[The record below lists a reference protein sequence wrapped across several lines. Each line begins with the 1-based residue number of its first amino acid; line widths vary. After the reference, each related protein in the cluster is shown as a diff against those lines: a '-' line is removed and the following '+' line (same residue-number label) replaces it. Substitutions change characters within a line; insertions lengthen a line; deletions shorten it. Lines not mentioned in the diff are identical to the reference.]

1 MLSMNKAFFLSL
13 LLLAVAPAH
22 GQSPAAKGGPEV
34 RFLAERG
41 AEETGKVVLVADE
54 LKSASFD
61 LPTKFLSDPVP
72 APRRAF
78 RVWSQARN
86 ASLASVTLPENG
98 ASFIVLLVPA
108 ATGGYKP
115 VVIADKDPSFRP
127 GDVYFYNHADK
138 TVLGYVG
145 TAKFI
150 LESGKSISVRPGGAK
165 DEGRYYEVGLGVREK
180 DGDRP
185 LSTSRWPAQK
195 QVRTYVFFFLNPR
208 TQRLDFRAVDEFVD
222 PEVAE
227 PRP

>member
-1 MLSMNKAFFLSL
+1 MTQAFILSL
-13 LLLAVAPAH
+13 LLLAVAPAR
-22 GQSPAAKGGPEV
+22 GQSPAAKGGPNV

-41 AEETGKVVLVADE
+41 AEETGKVVLVAE
-54 LKSASFD
+54 EMKSAPFD

-72 APRRAF
+72 APKRAF
-78 RVWSQARN
+78 RVWSSARN
-86 ASLASVTLPENG
+86 AALASVSLPERG
-98 ASFIVLLVPA
+98 DAFIVLLVPA

-150 LESGKSISVRPGGAK
+150 LESGKSIAVRPAGAK

-222 PEVAE
+222 PEAAE